1 MTASECWQNFSAVF
15 KAVKSCT
22 IFNPLNPTF
31 NFILRKFTLNSLPE
45 KNSVFQNHFLGNKA
59 SEIKKKIFY
68 IFLLKL
74 CLLFCFICL
83 LKILNQ
89 KATVSKEI
97 GFDV

>member
-1 MTASECWQNFSAVF
+1 ML

-22 IFNPLNPTF
+22 ILNALNPTL

-68 IFLLKL
+68 VFFVEIMFAFLLRDNL
-74 CLLFCFICL
+74 MP
-83 LKILNQ
+83 
-89 KATVSKEI
+89 
-97 GFDV
+97 DV